1 MKLRHIILSAAVILG
16 FAACNDEDALTP
28 NPDTAGVTYE
38 FPEGNNAW
46 DQDLQEI
53 ANEFGVKCI
62 YKNLT
67 LEDLTR
73 SWTAAGSGTIQG
85 YHGSG
90 LVNDRQAQLYTKF
103 FKDNVFAFL
112 NPDVVQNTLPAYF
125 FFAHDYCSINHRLLT
140 ETPIENDT
148 LEWCGRP
155 RVEYEGMGFWVFS
168 YSSEEHNDIMGR
180 TWQQYMFTSADSVRM
195 MREMVLKNIFNILI
209 EDDIIDTPLAFEVGG
224 GLDYSTPIT
233 YGSTNIN
240 DENYYKRRGFP
251 EQLNNLVSYG
261 NPQDLYSISS
271 TNPTDNFFDYICL
284 GLRYSRE
291 EILENY
297 ADFPLCI
304 QYYNITVEHL
314 QTNYGMDLTLMSA
327 AAEPLE

>member
-73 SWTAAGSGTIQG
+73 SWTASGSGTVQG

-112 NPDVVQNTLPAYF
+112 NPDVVQSTLPAYI

-155 RVEYEGMGFWVFS
+155 SVEYEGMGFWVFS
-168 YSSEEHNDIMGR
+168 YSSEEHYDIMGR
-180 TWQQYMFTSADSVRM
+180 TWQQYMFTSADSVEM
-195 MREMVLKNIFNILI
+195 MREMVLKNIFNLLI
-209 EDDIIDTPLAFEVGG
+209 EDDIIATPAAFEVGG
-224 GLDYSTPIT
+224 ELGFDYSTALV
-233 YGSTNIN
+233 SSES

-251 EQLNNLVSYG
+251 DQFDNLSTWQAPRALNR
-261 NPQDLYSISS
+261 ISDTDP
-271 TNPTDNFFDYICL
+271 TNNFFDYIKL

-291 EILENY
+291 EVLAEY
-297 ADFPLCI
+297 ADYPL
-304 QYYNITVEHL
+304 ITRAYDHVVNYL
-314 QTNYGMDLTLMSA
+314 KTNYGMDLTLMGA
-327 AAEPLE
+327 EAEPLE